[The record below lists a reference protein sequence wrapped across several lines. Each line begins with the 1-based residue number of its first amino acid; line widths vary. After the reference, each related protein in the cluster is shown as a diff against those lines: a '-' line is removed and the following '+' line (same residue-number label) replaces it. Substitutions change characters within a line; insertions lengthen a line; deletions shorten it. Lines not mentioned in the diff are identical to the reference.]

1 MAGLQS
7 AQLPLAE
14 CRQPGRNT
22 RWGLN
27 LRWIFRLWVWNSSMW
42 MDLCPHAPGNR
53 CLQAGGWGQAQD
65 QKWLVRLVSLRT
77 QVGHGLAE

>member
-1 MAGLQS
+1 MAGHQS

-22 RWGLN
+22 GWEMN
-27 LRWIFRLWVWNSSMW
+27 LRWIFRLWEWNSLMW
-42 MDLCPHAPGNR
+42 MDLCPLAPGSR
-53 CLQAGGWGQAQD
+53 CLQAGGWGLVQD
-65 QKWLVRLVSLRT
+65 QDWLVRLGSLRT